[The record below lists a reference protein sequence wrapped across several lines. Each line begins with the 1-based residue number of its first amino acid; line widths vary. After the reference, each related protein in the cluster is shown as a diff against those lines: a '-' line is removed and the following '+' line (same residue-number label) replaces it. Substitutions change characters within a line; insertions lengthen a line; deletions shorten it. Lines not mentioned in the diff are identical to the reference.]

1 MDRIECPRLPTCEM
15 FRVFASA
22 GFTEVWK
29 KAYCLGKFPQ
39 CRRYQLF
46 LEGSRVP
53 PNLLPSG
60 GNFPLPA
67 RRRPPTR

>member
-1 MDRIECPRLPTCEM
+1 MAKIECPRLAACEM
-15 FRVFASA
+15 FRVFGSA

-29 KAYCLGKFPQ
+29 TTFCLGKFPQ

-46 LEGSRVP
+46 LEGSQVP

-60 GNFPLPA
+60 EHFPLPA
-67 RRRPPTR
+67 HHHPRAR